1 MNYENLKWI
10 NQSLY
15 SYKDKQFDS
24 NGYLDISINLNTEDD
39 IIFSQPKLI
48 FNLDNLG
55 QRRNVRLSISDCIDL
70 IESFKDVKKDIQN
83 VYQNPQSGDIT
94 KRYNN
99 NKDFIFEFRAL
110 NSQPLVVMK
119 IKHNESDEGKII
131 FPIKPVLSIISKI
144 IENFINDIIKIS
156 IDLPSRYLASISANR
171 LLETTN
177 LLKSLPSQ
185 LVPIQSENYSVQ
197 NLDRREEIEPVIDGS
212 VNPASSTDI
221 KYTGTRCTICG
232 EDQFDTPSGITCK
245 NRHGGA
251 DSIDDKEQANEF
263 EQFAAEEEPKVRIP
277 ELESDVLE
285 PKEAISQEYNS
296 PFIEHTLKNNI
307 LNLQEMLYALFTNN
321 NPLRTIMDT
330 IYNGEGYTLLPGII
344 EKDLKSVMYISNLYF
359 KMNFHSYIQNQ
370 TGFPSVIPVV
380 KYNGSDEDR
389 TTIELSYDLMMISA
403 YLKLY
408 RNRMESI
415 NSDPYTNGAL
425 VHFSFR
431 CFLDVATYSYLNGKN
446 PEAIKN
452 TIVSRFK
459 YFRETGF
466 FDNFDKNL
474 EDQNQKVIYD
484 NEIGEFIDKVF
495 DNVVESDDINI
506 RHFNAHD
513 AGSVKLSPD
522 NNFNLEQITN
532 DIVKFE
538 IKTLFGQ
545 RIEDLTNDED
555 IILLFNKKIKKKIKP
570 TDHRPEPRKRETHV
584 LRYVKLKSNEL
595 SESIRDKFIEYIDSK
610 GQKEYDFF
618 NDQFKMEELP
628 EIILQTVYT
637 WNNYINDSMKYT
649 DFVLKIEECISKDL
663 IISKIKELINET
675 EINDDDE
682 IKEVEDWSNAFETIE
697 L

>member
-1 MNYENLKWI
+1 MNYEDLKWI

-15 SYKDKQFDS
+15 SYKDKQFDT
-24 NGYLDISINLNTEDD
+24 NGYLDISINLNTEDN
-39 IIFSQPKLI
+39 ITFSQPKLV

-70 IESFKDVKKDIQN
+70 VESFKDVKKDIQN
-83 VYQNPQSGDIT
+83 VYNNPQSGDIS

-110 NSQPLVVMK
+110 NNAPLVVMK
-119 IKHNESDEGKII
+119 IKHNDTDEGKII
-131 FPIKPVLSIISKI
+131 FPIKPVLSIISQIAETFVSNI
-144 IENFINDIIKIS
+144 INIS
-156 IDLPSRYLASISANR
+156 IDLPARYLASLNLNR
-171 LLETTN
+171 LQEIQNTLII
-177 LLKSLPSQ
+177 LPSQ
-185 LVPIQSENYSVQ
+185 LVPIQPESYQSPHPIHD
-197 NLDRREEIEPVIDGS
+197 LDRREEIPEVIEDAS
-212 VNPASSTDI
+212 NAASSTDL
-221 KYTGTRCTICG
+221 KYTGTRCALCG
-232 EDQFDTPSGITCK
+232 EDQYDTPSGITCK
-245 NRHGGA
+245 NGHGGA
-251 DSIDDKEQANEF
+251 DSLDDGSKQASEF

-277 ELESDVLE
+277 ELESDALE
-285 PKEAISQEYNS
+285 PREAISQEYKS

-307 LNLQEMLYALFTNN
+307 LNLQEMLYALFTNP

-330 IYNGEGYTLLPGII
+330 INNGQGYTLLPGIS

-359 KMNFHSYIQNQ
+359 KMNFQSYIQNQ
-370 TGFPSVIPVV
+370 TGFPSAIPVV
-380 KYNGSDEDR
+380 KYDGNDEDR
-389 TTIELSYDLMMISA
+389 ATIELSYDLMMISA

-415 NSDPYTNGAL
+415 NSDAYSNGAL

-452 TIVSRFK
+452 NVVSRFK

-474 EDQNQKVIYD
+474 AGENQKVIYE

-495 DNVVESDDINI
+495 DNVVESDNINI
-506 RHFNAHD
+506 RHFNAYD
-513 AGSVKLSPD
+513 ASSVKLPPD

-532 DIVKFE
+532 EIVKFE

-545 RIEDLTNDED
+545 RIEDLTNDDE
-555 IILLFNKKIKKKIKP
+555 IVLLFNKKIKKKIKP

-584 LRYVKLKSNEL
+584 LRYVKLKANEL
-595 SESIRDKFIEYIDSK
+595 PESIRDKFINYVEEIGSNEYN
-610 GQKEYDFF
+610 YF
-618 NDQFKMEELP
+618 NDQFKIEELP
-628 EIILQTVYT
+628 EVVLQTVYT

-649 DFVLKIEECISKDL
+649 DFVVKIEECLSKDL
-663 IISKIKELINET
+663 IISKLKEL
-675 EINDDDE
+675 
-682 IKEVEDWSNAFETIE
+682 EDSNQEEENGDWTNALADIDI
-697 L
+697 